1 MFRDIANDNS
11 TFHHLNVPK
20 FICCIFF
27 NFQTF
32 VIRNATMN
40 IYINLV
46 LFASLSISLGKRT
59 FLILANVV
67 EAMTKFI

>member
-1 MFRDIANDNS
+1 
-11 TFHHLNVPK
+11 
-20 FICCIFF
+20 
-27 NFQTF
+27 
-32 VIRNATMN
+32 MN

-46 LFASLSISLGKRT
+46 LFASMSISLGKRT